1 MIVGAVKNPQWWHS
15 QSPHRAASVFFL
27 LPSTGQDFVLNTSQK
42 YGCPPAKRTERWA
55 ISSRDMLSSGS
66 SLSQR
71 TRERFPSWI
80 LLQLPGVLKRTGVLS
95 LCPKILRTFERS
107 YAQRSLTAFSPRQNL
122 AAWWP
127 HQTYQT
133 CNIVFL
139 PRIPR
144 YFKRFFC

>member
-66 SLSQR
+66 PFKPKNKGTISLMNSASTAR
-71 TRERFPSWI
+71 DSEKNWCVEPLSENPPNFWT
-80 LLQLPGVLKRTGVLS
+80 VLCTKIFNS
-95 LCPKILRTFERS
+95 LFTETKFSSMMTAPKIS
-107 YAQRSLTAFSPRQNL
+107 NMQY
-122 AAWWP
+122 
-127 HQTYQT
+127 
-133 CNIVFL
+133 
-139 PRIPR
+139 
-144 YFKRFFC
+144 RFFFLEYPWIS